1 MAGSLAAIWLDA
13 ASFDL
18 DICPTSRPWGGGCA
32 YDSRKRAAWCKL
44 HRVSLPPP
52 DKKDAK
58 PKASPTAAPEQDWDD
73 LLGEAKSSGISPDM
87 ARALLQMNPA
97 MRDKGVNTAWV
108 VNQSQDAQHAGKTGA
123 KPATA
128 KPATAKPATAT
139 ASPSSGD
146 VYQLIETHEKRMAED
161 ETRFDLEIK
170 KLNEAKQQNRARI
183 LAELMTALAAKDPEL
198 LSPFTQQALSDKKA
212 ALEKLGFSVKG
223 FAEHRRNSRK

>member
-1 MAGSLAAIWLDA
+1 
-13 ASFDL
+13 
-18 DICPTSRPWGGGCA
+18 
-32 YDSRKRAAWCKL
+32 
-44 HRVSLPPP
+44 
-52 DKKDAK
+52 
-58 PKASPTAAPEQDWDD
+58 
-73 LLGEAKSSGISPDM
+73 M

-123 KPATA
+123 KPAPA
-128 KPATAKPATAT
+128 KPAPSVAP
-139 ASPSSGD
+139 SPSGGD
-146 VYQLIETHEKRMAED
+146 VYQLIEAHEKRMAED

-170 KLNEAKQQNRARI
+170 KLSEAKQQNRTRI
-183 LAELMTALAAKDPEL
+183 LGELMTALAAKDPEL